1 VAREFWSGTLKTTD
15 LAEQVDSYLSSLFV
29 GDDPDLKRALA
40 QSAAARL
47 PQIAVSAVQG
57 KFLYLLAR
65 LQGARRILE
74 IGTLGGYSAIWLAR
88 ALPSDGRLVTLEIDA
103 AHAAVAR
110 ANLAAA
116 GLDAKVT
123 VKVAPAL
130 QTLDRL
136 IAQGEPPF
144 DLIFIDADKQNNPNY
159 LARALNLSRPGT
171 LVIVDNVVRGGAIVD
186 PSENDSAVVG
196 TRRALEMLATDRRFN
211 ATALQTV
218 GDKGYDGLAVA
229 LVV

>member
-1 VAREFWSGTLKTTD
+1 LKTTD

-40 QSAAARL
+40 QSAAAGL

-57 KFLYLLAR
+57 KLLYLLAR

-88 ALPSDGRLVTLEIDA
+88 ALPSDGRLITLEIDPE
-103 AHAAVAR
+103 HAAVAR
-110 ANLAAA
+110 ANLEAA
-116 GLDAKVT
+116 GLGAVVT
-123 VKVAPAL
+123 VDVGPAL
-130 QTLDRL
+130 RTLDRL
-136 IAQGEPPF
+136 IADHEAPF

-159 LARALNLSRPGT
+159 LARALDLSRPGT
-171 LVIVDNVVRGGAIVD
+171 LVIVDNVVRGGKVAD
-186 PSENDSAVVG
+186 PSETDSMVVG
-196 TRRALEMLATDRRFN
+196 TRRALEMLATNPRFA

-218 GDKGYDGLAVA
+218 GEKGYDGLAVA

>member
-1 VAREFWSGTLKTTD
+1 LKTTD
-15 LAEQVDSYLSSLFV
+15 PAEQVDSYLSSLFV
-29 GDDPDLKRALA
+29 GDDADLKRALA
-40 QSAAARL
+40 QSAAAGL

-57 KFLYLLAR
+57 KLLYLLAR
-65 LQGARRILE
+65 LRGARRILE

-88 ALPSDGRLVTLEIDA
+88 ALPSDGRLITLEIDPD
-103 AHAAVAR
+103 HAAVAR

-116 GLDAKVT
+116 GLDTIVQ
-123 VKVAPAL
+123 VEVGPAL
-130 QTLDRL
+130 ETLDRL
-136 IAQGEPPF
+136 IAQGAAAF
-144 DLIFIDADKQNNPNY
+144 DLIFIDADKQNNPSY
-159 LARALNLSRPGT
+159 LARALDLSHPGT
-171 LVIVDNVVRGGAIVD
+171 VVIVDNVVRGGKIAD

-196 TRRALEMLATDRRFN
+196 TRRALELLATNPRFA